1 MSAGLIPVVP
11 STGGQTEFVPTIYQ
25 YDSLEQASQIVAS
38 ALEVADE
45 ERQRISDSVKR
56 FSEINFKRQFQLL
69 ISKLIYNVNTDQQ
82 YNFPNFP
89 TINQ

>member
-1 MSAGLIPVVP
+1 LIAVVP
-11 STGGQTEFVPTIYQ
+11 ITGGQTEFVPTIYQ
-25 YDSLEQASQIVAS
+25 YDSLEQASQVVAS
-38 ALEVADE
+38 ALDVADE

-56 FSEINFKRQFQLL
+56 FSEINYKRQFQLL
-69 ISKLIYNVNTDQQ
+69 ISKLIYNVNIDQQ